1 MVKVLLALMVGLAR
15 RRPTVEPGEE
25 AAVAAA
31 HGI

>member
-1 MVKVLLALMVGLAR
+1 MVGLAR
-15 RRPTVEPGEE
+15 RRPTVEPGDD